1 MAQRPANPVPASLQG
16 RQRDKDTTAVIYG
29 GMGMET
35 KHTPGPW
42 KAVSAVASAEFDCME
57 IAEVAYMRVVPECGG
72 WPQQGTPEDDASLIA
87 AAPELLEALKSLI
100 REHDSVFEGREDGA
114 QDSYYN
120 AHPGRAIAYQKA
132 RAAIAKAE
140 GR

>member
-16 RQRDKDTTAVIYG
+16 RQRDKDTTAVIYR

-72 WPQQGTPEDDASLIA
+72 WPQQGTPEEDAYLIA
-87 AAPELLEALKSLI
+87 AAPELLEFAKEWLS
-100 REHDSVFEGREDGA
+100 RQGSDDNYMTA
-114 QDSYYN
+114 
-120 AHPGRAIAYQKA
+120 KA
-132 RAAIAKAE
+132 RAAVAKAE